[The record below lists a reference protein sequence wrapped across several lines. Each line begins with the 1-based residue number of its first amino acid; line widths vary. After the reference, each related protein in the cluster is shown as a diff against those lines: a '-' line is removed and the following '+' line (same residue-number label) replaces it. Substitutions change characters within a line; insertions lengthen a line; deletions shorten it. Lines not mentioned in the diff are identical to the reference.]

1 VHKLNRPAAA
11 PACLASYH
19 HGRHNWSAVSPADK
33 DQIRGSLKTMQQN
46 RCAYCEQA
54 LRDDACHIE
63 HFRQRGRYP
72 QGTFQWSNLYLSCNR
87 ESTCGKHKD
96 KQHYAPADLLDPCT
110 DNPDDYLRF
119 YSDGQIRPRADL
131 AAPNQHR
138 AAETIR
144 VFNLASPELVA
155 IRASELQGWIQI
167 AEELQ
172 EWLEFDETEYQAE
185 LNQQL
190 HSISGQPFETAIRH
204 LFAHYLP

>member
-1 VHKLNRPAAA
+1 MHKLNRPAAA
-11 PACLASYH
+11 PACLANYH

-144 VFNLASPELVA
+144 VLPALNWLPSAPANCKAGYRLPKSCKN
-155 IRASELQGWIQI
+155 GWNS
-167 AEELQ
+167 
-172 EWLEFDETEYQAE
+172 TKP
-185 LNQQL
+185 NTKP
-190 HSISGQPFETAIRH
+190 S
-204 LFAHYLP
+204 